1 MASSMFAPKILR
13 VEVTEGIDLESGV
26 YVTGDRITVGT
37 GVGDTLRLG
46 AGDITTEHLTLIR
59 REDGKGWEYFTS
71 DRGVTQIDKGNPR
84 TGAVRAGMWFR
95 LGNETRVDIKRVPM
109 PPELA
114 ESAPGD
120 EGKQEVPLAVALPIM
135 ALMLAAF
142 GWYFMSL
149 QSGGTSAATL
159 RTQGWYLG
167 TVDIEPSIDACLA
180 SGLDLSDPNNAR
192 AVPSNAP
199 SADFRRYLA
208 TQDAET
214 KADLIATVR
223 RTIVDSHLL
232 ANEGRYGDAAR
243 GLRSLER
250 VLPVGDGA
258 CPVLEAARTDF
269 AIYELRAER

>member
-1 MASSMFAPKILR
+1 MASSLFAPKILR

-37 GVGDTLRLG
+37 GPADTLRLG
-46 AGDITTEHLTLIR
+46 AGDIAAEHLTLIR

-114 ESAPGD
+114 EAAPGD
-120 EGKQEVPLAVALPIM
+120 EGKQEVPLALALPIM

-149 QSGGTSAATL
+149 QGGGSSAATL

-167 TVDIEPSIDACLA
+167 ADIEPAIDACLA
-180 SGLDLSDPNNAR
+180 AGLDPADPHTAR
-192 AVPSNAP
+192 AVPTNSP
-199 SADFRRYLA
+199 SANFRRYLA

-214 KADLIATVR
+214 KGDLITTVR

-232 ANEGRYGDAAR
+232 ANEGRYDDAAQS
-243 GLRSLER
+243 LRSLER
-250 VLPVGDGA
+250 VLPVGDGD
-258 CPVLEAARTDF
+258 CPVLDAARTDL
-269 AIYELRAER
+269 AIYELRAQR

>member
-26 YVTGDRITVGT
+26 YVTGDRITIGT
-37 GVGDTLRLG
+37 GPGDTLSLG
-46 AGDITTEHLTLIR
+46 AGDIAAEHLTLIR

-71 DRGVTQIDKGNPR
+71 DRGITQIDKGNPR
-84 TGAVRAGMWFR
+84 TGSVRAGMWFR
-95 LGNETRVDIKRVPM
+95 LGNETRIDIKRVPM

-114 ESAPGD
+114 KAATGD
-120 EGKQEVPLAVALPIM
+120 EGKQEVPLVVALPIM

-149 QSGGTSAATL
+149 QGGGSSAASL
-159 RTQGWYLG
+159 RTTGWYLG
-167 TVDIEPSIDACLA
+167 TADIEPAIDACLA
-180 SGLDLSDPNNAR
+180 SGLDPTDPASAR
-192 AVPSNAP
+192 AVPANVP

-214 KADLIATVR
+214 KSNLIATVR

-232 ANEGRYGDAAR
+232 ANEGRFGDAAR

-250 VLPVGDGA
+250 ILPVGDGD

-269 AIYELRAER
+269 AIYQLRAER